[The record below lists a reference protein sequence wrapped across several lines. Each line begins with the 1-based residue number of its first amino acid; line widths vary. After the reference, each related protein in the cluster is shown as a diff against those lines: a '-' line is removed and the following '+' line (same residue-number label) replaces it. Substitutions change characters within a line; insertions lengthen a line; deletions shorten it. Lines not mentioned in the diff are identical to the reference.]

1 MSATPPA
8 ATEPPGLA
16 PQAQPASAPRPSI
29 LSRLQPADGGIVLVA
44 VLWLVLTTHRL
55 AQNGFANIFY
65 SAGVKSMLH
74 SLHNFLFV
82 SFDQGGLVSVDK
94 PPLALWL
101 QVASAK
107 VFGFHPLS
115 LLLPEAIC
123 GLVAVLVMYVM
134 LRGRV
139 GGVVAL
145 GAALALAVFP
155 SFVAISRD
163 NGVDPLLLALLVL
176 ACWAALRACDT
187 GSWWALVASAVL
199 VGLAFNTKTLAAYL
213 AVPGIVAGYL
223 VCAPSSVLRRIAG
236 LALAGVVMFAV
247 SFGWILYVDSVAA
260 AQRPWVGSTT
270 DNSEVGL
277 DVQLQRPRARGRPDR
292 WAQSGAGEARRLH
305 PHPPRASGRGPRPPA
320 AGGDPAAEGRA
331 SQTAPRTGPDGR
343 AGTAPDPVR
352 QVARAGTPVP
362 GRAGRPGGLVPALR
376 AGRPGGVRAAADPR
390 AAAPVA
396 GSGPRSADGRCTT
409 PVWRP

>member
-16 PQAQPASAPRPSI
+16 PQAQPADAPRPSV
-29 LSRLQPADGGIVLVA
+29 LSRLHPADGGIVLVA
-44 VLWLVLTTHRL
+44 VGWLVLTTHRL
-55 AQNGFANIFY
+55 AQNGYANIFY

-101 QVASAK
+101 QVVSAK

-134 LRGRV
+134 LRGRFGR
-139 GGVVAL
+139 GGVAL

-223 VCAPSSVLRRIAG
+223 VCAPSSVLRRIVG
-236 LALAGVVMFAV
+236 LGLAGVVMVAV
-247 SFGWILYVDSVAA
+247 SFGWILYVDSVPPPSDRGSAV
-260 AQRPWVGSTT
+260 RPTT
-270 DNSEVGL
+270 
-277 DVQLQRPRARGRPDR
+277 
-292 WAQSGAGEARRLH
+292 
-305 PHPPRASGRGPRPPA
+305 ASWG
-320 AGGDPAAEGRA
+320 
-331 SQTAPRTGPDGR
+331 
-343 AGTAPDPVR
+343 
-352 QVARAGTPVP
+352 
-362 GRAGRPGGLVPALR
+362 
-376 AGRPGGVRAAADPR
+376 
-390 AAAPVA
+390 
-396 GSGPRSADGRCTT
+396 
-409 PVWRP
+409 